1 VIVPRLVAELL
12 DDLDLPPLGPE
23 IWADTRIVLPPG
35 NPAEAYRNVLTGEDQ
50 SPHSVAGKTTIDAA
64 KMFSE
69 FPVALLL
76 QDCPISRETCNEV
89 LDRRSNRLL
98 PPPWLVRWTRDVWG
112 PGVIVRSS
120 QPT

>member
-69 FPVALLL
+69 FPVTLLFAGLSDQPGNL
-76 QDCPISRETCNEV
+76 Q
-89 LDRRSNRLL
+89 
-98 PPPWLVRWTRDVWG
+98 
-112 PGVIVRSS
+112 RSS
-120 QPT
+120 RPKE